1 MKSLLAAILVGSLLF
16 AASAGASWFMF
27 YVPMK
32 AAAAEEL
39 ELAEAEAEAERILN
53 DSTTPPA
60 VTSADKVKAMPVAMR
75 PETPVTVEAVTE
87 LAHSIMEKEQA
98 LVESQKR
105 LAKDEKRINLLF
117 EDLKRERDELTAFGQ
132 MIDSKI
138 TKAAEATETL
148 KVEHQKLVDQ
158 TNALSSLEKKTGKS
172 PADVESSELDSRVDV
187 VKSWFK
193 NLDPEQAANYLK
205 EFANRGD
212 LQFSARLLD
221 SLDDRQIAKIL
232 AAFNDPPLVAQI
244 VDAYT
249 KNKDDK

>member
-1 MKSLLAAILVGSLLF
+1 MKSLIAAALVGSLLF
-16 AASAGASWFMF
+16 VASAAASWFLIYM
-27 YVPMK
+27 PMQ
-32 AAAAEEL
+32 AAAEEERAL
-39 ELAEAEAEAERILN
+39 AAELDVVDETAV
-53 DSTTPPA
+53 PPQ
-60 VTSADKVKAMPVAMR
+60 VVYSDKVDAMPVAMR

-98 LVESQKR
+98 LIASQER
-105 LAKDEKRINLLF
+105 LAKEEKRIKLLF
-117 EDLKRERDELTAFGQ
+117 EDLKRERDELTAFAQ
-132 MIDSKI
+132 LIESKI
-138 TKAAEATETL
+138 VKASEATEKL
-148 KVEHQKLVDQ
+148 KVEHQKLLDQ
-158 TNALSSLEKKTGKS
+158 TNTLSSLEKKTGKT
-172 PADVESSELDSRVDV
+172 PADAEESEVDRRVDV

-232 AAFNDPPLVAQI
+232 AVFNDPPLVAQI

-249 KNKDDK
+249 KNKTSN

>member
-1 MKSLLAAILVGSLLF
+1 MKNLLAAVLVGILLF
-16 AASAGASWFMF
+16 VGSAGASWFLIYM
-27 YVPMK
+27 PMQ
-32 AAAAEEL
+32 
-39 ELAEAEAEAERILN
+39 AEAEAQAAAEAEALAEDEAN
-53 DSTTPPA
+53 AAAVPPP
-60 VTSADKVKAMPVAMR
+60 VPKTKKVEAMPVAVR

-87 LAHSIMEKEQA
+87 LAHSVMQKERA
-98 LVESQKR
+98 LVESRER
-105 LAKDEKRINLLF
+105 LAKEEKRINLLF

-132 MIDSKI
+132 LIESKI
-138 TKAAEATETL
+138 AKAAEVTDKL
-148 KVEHQKLVDQ
+148 KVERQKLVDQ
-158 TNALSSLEKKTGKS
+158 TNTLSSLEKKTGKT
-172 PADVESSELDSRVDV
+172 PADAESSELDSRVDV

-221 SLDDRQIAKIL
+221 SLGDRQIAKIL

-249 KNKDDK
+249 KNKNEN

>member
-16 AASAGASWFMF
+16 VASAGASWFMI
-27 YVPMK
+27 YMPMQ
-32 AAAAEEL
+32 AEAEEL
-39 ELAEAEAEAERILN
+39 ALAEAEAESGRDADEAAV
-53 DSTTPPA
+53 PPA
-60 VTSADKVKAMPVAMR
+60 VTKADKVEAMPVSMR

-87 LAHSIMEKEQA
+87 LAHSIMEKERA
-98 LVESQKR
+98 LIDSQQR
-105 LAKDEKRINLLF
+105 LVKEEKRIGLLF

-132 MIDSKI
+132 LIESKI
-138 TKAAEATETL
+138 GKAAEATEKL
-148 KVEHQKLVDQ
+148 KIEHQKLIDQ
-158 TNALSSLEKKTGKS
+158 TNTLSSLEKKTGKT
-172 PADVESSELDSRVDV
+172 PADAESSELDSRVDV

-232 AAFNDPPLVAQI
+232 AAFDDPPLVAQI

-249 KNKDDK
+249 KGKD

>member
-16 AASAGASWFMF
+16 AASAGASWFMI
-27 YVPMK
+27 YMPMQ
-32 AAAAEEL
+32 AAAEEQA
-39 ELAEAEAEAERILN
+39 LAEAEAEAERVL
-53 DSTTPPA
+53 DEDA
-60 VTSADKVKAMPVAMR
+60 VPSVVSRADKVEAMPVSMR

-87 LAHSIMEKEQA
+87 LAHSIMEKEKA
-98 LVESQKR
+98 LIQSQER
-105 LAKDEKRINLLF
+105 MAKEEKRIGLLF

-132 MIDSKI
+132 LIESKI
-138 TKAAEATETL
+138 AKAAEATETL
-148 KVEHQKLVDQ
+148 KIEHQKLIDQ
-158 TNALSSLEKKTGKS
+158 TNTLSSLEKKTGKT
-172 PADVESSELDSRVDV
+172 PADAEASELDSRVDV

-249 KNKDDK
+249 KNKD